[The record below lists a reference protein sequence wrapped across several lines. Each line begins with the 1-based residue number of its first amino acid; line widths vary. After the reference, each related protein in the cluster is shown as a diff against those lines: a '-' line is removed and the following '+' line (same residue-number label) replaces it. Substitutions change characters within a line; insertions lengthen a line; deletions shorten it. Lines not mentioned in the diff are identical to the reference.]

1 MYSHADTKAVLEE
14 FQDRS

>member
-1 MYSHADTKAVLEE
+1 MDIE